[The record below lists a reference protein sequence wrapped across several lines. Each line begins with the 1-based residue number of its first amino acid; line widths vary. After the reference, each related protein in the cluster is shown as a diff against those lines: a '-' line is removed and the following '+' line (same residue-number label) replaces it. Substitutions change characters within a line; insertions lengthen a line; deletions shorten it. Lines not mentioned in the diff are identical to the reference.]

1 MKTRLIFVGGFL
13 GAGKTTLL
21 TYCANALEKQGYHVA
36 VVTNDQGQEL
46 VDTLTMLDQGTA
58 AGEVVG
64 GCFCC
69 RFHDLVAVIEQ
80 LSETRQP
87 DIILAE
93 PVGSCTDIISTVI
106 KPLESK
112 YPDRYEVAPF
122 SVVVDPTRD
131 LASFPDSMS
140 QLFRWQIEE
149 ADQVIINKIDVLNT
163 EARELHLQRLHTAFP
178 NTPFVSLSA
187 RSGEGVDDWLTQI
200 LAQSKQP
207 HNVVPIDYIVYAE
220 AEAVLGWLNASLTLK
235 SDSAFSAKGW
245 VEDFLLTLAQ
255 RIASASA
262 EIAHVKTHL
271 HAGDTRL
278 KASLTGNDSEIGWD
292 IVQERAVTEATV
304 LVNARV
310 RSEPDVLESMVRSA
324 AQDATEKH
332 QASLTFQHVECFS
345 PAAPE
350 PVFRM

>member
-21 TYCANALEKQGYHVA
+21 TYCANELEKQGHRVA

-46 VDTLTMLDQGTA
+46 VDTLLMLDQGTA
-58 AGEVVG
+58 TGEVNG

-106 KPLESK
+106 KPLENK

-122 SVVVDPTRD
+122 TVVVDPTRD
-131 LASFPDSMS
+131 LTSFPESMS

-149 ADQVIINKIDVLNT
+149 ADQVIINKIDVLSMQ
-163 EARELHLQRLHTAFP
+163 ERQQHLQRLQTTFP
-178 NTPFVSLSA
+178 NTPFTSLSA
-187 RSGEGVDDWLTQI
+187 RSGEGVAAWLSQI
-200 LAQSKQP
+200 LGQSRQP

-220 AEAVLGWLNASLTLK
+220 AEAVLGWLNASLTLQ
-235 SDSAFSAKGW
+235 SDLAFSAKAW
-245 VEDFLLTLAQ
+245 VDDFLGSLAEHIQ
-255 RIASASA
+255 SADA
-262 EIAHVKTHL
+262 EIAHVKIHL
-271 HAGDTRL
+271 QTDDTRL
-278 KASLTGNDSEIGWD
+278 KASLTSNKRHVKWDSVD
-292 IVQERAVTEATV
+292 DQSLNEATV
-304 LVNARV
+304 LINARV
-310 RSEPDVLESMVRSA
+310 RCEPNVLERIVRLA
-324 AQDATEKH
+324 VQEVAEKY
-332 QASLTFQHVECFS
+332 QASFSFQHVECFS

-350 PVFRM
+350 PIFRM

>member
-21 TYCANALEKQGYHVA
+21 TYCANALEKQGHRVA

-46 VDTLTMLDQGTA
+46 VDTMLMLDQGTA
-58 AGEVVG
+58 TGEVKG

-69 RFHDLVAVIEQ
+69 RFHDLVAVIEH
-80 LSETRQP
+80 LSETYQP

-122 SVVVDPTRD
+122 AVMVDPTRD
-131 LASFPDSMS
+131 LAAFPESMS
-140 QLFRWQIEE
+140 QLFRWQLEE
-149 ADQVIINKIDVLNT
+149 ADQIILNKIDSLST
-163 EARELHLQRLHTAFP
+163 QEREQHLQRLQTAFP
-178 NTPFVSLSA
+178 NTQMVSLSA
-187 RSGEGVDDWLTQI
+187 RSGEGVAAWLAQI
-200 LAQSKQP
+200 LSQSRQP

-220 AEAVLGWLNASLTLK
+220 AEAVLGWLNASLTLQ
-235 SDSAFSAKGW
+235 SDLAFSAKAW
-245 VEDFLLTLAQ
+245 VADFLGALAQ
-255 RIASASA
+255 HIQSADA
-262 EIAHVKTHL
+262 EIAHIKTHL

-278 KASLTGNDSEIGWD
+278 KASLTSNNHQVEWD
-292 IVQERAVTEATV
+292 RGDDQSLNETLV
-304 LVNARV
+304 LINARV
-310 RSEPDVLESMVRSA
+310 RCEPDVLESIIRLAIQEVA
-324 AQDATEKH
+324 KKY
-332 QASLTFQHVECFS
+332 QASFKFKHVECFS

-350 PVFRM
+350 PIFRM

>member
-21 TYCANALEKQGYHVA
+21 TYCAKALEQQGYRVA

-46 VDTLTMLDQGTA
+46 VDTLMMFDQGTA

-80 LSETRQP
+80 LSATRQP
-87 DIILAE
+87 NIILAE

-122 SVVVDPTRD
+122 TVVVDPTRD
-131 LASFPDSMS
+131 LTAFPESMS

-149 ADQVIINKIDVLNT
+149 ADQVIINKIDVLST
-163 EARELHLQRLHTAFP
+163 EARELHLNQLQTAFP

-187 RSGEGVDDWLTQI
+187 RSGEGVDGWLTQI
-200 LAQSKQP
+200 LTQSRQP

-220 AEAVLGWLNASLTLK
+220 AEAVLGWLNASLTLQ
-235 SDSAFSAKGW
+235 SDSTFSAKGW
-245 VEDFLLTLAQ
+245 VDDFLSTLAQ
-255 RIASASA
+255 HIATANA
-262 EIAHVKTHL
+262 DIAHVKTHL
-271 HAGDTRL
+271 QSGDTRL
-278 KASLTGNDSEIGWD
+278 KASLTGNTSQIGWD
-292 IVQERAVTEATV
+292 VVEDRSVSEATV

-310 RSEPDVLESMVRSA
+310 RCEPDVLESIVRLA
-324 AQDATEKH
+324 AQDVAEKY
-332 QASLTFQHVECFS
+332 QASFSFQHVECFS

-350 PVFRM
+350 PIFRM